1 MGRYQTGGVMPVT
14 VKITANHIGNFFF
27 SICNMDLEPESD
39 ACFDRY
45 PLRLTNGADRH
56 PIPIAVLG
64 MFNVQLR
71 LPAGLTCKHCILQWV
86 YVTGK
91 CIKCKPIS
99 G

>member
-1 MGRYQTGGVMPVT
+1 MPVT

-27 SICNMDLEPESD
+27 SICNMDREPESD

-71 LPAGLTCKHCILQWV
+71 LPADLTCKHCVLQWV

-91 CIKCKPIS
+91 HYIS
-99 G
+99 CTAISVTNS